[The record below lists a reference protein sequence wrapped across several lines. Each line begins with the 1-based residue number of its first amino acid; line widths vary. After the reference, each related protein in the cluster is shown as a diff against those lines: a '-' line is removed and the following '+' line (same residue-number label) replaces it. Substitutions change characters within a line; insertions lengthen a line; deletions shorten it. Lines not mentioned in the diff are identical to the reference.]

1 MPSPVDE
8 FIECDSSRQGYPP
21 TNSEV
26 NTRHD
31 YLQGHSTLTPLG
43 PARSFTVPGGR
54 PSPSPCALSHPL
66 SPVDSHPMSNQ
77 EQQSVIRVRE
87 ALRLLG
93 ARGEV
98 RALDDSARTAKEAA
112 DALGIEVGQ
121 IANSLVFMA
130 DGEPV
135 LVMASGGH
143 RVDTMQVAAVLEVN
157 EVKKATADEVRSATG
172 FAIGGV
178 APVGHP
184 EPLRTI
190 VDIAL
195 AQYDVVWA
203 AGGHP
208 HYVFPTSYD
217 ELLRITA
224 GEAAEIGA

>member
-1 MPSPVDE
+1 MTE
-8 FIECDSSRQGYPP
+8 Q
-21 TNSEV
+21 T
-26 NTRHD
+26 
-31 YLQGHSTLTPLG
+31 
-43 PARSFTVPGGR
+43 
-54 PSPSPCALSHPL
+54 
-66 SPVDSHPMSNQ
+66 
-77 EQQSVIRVRE
+77 EQQSVTTVRE
-87 ALRLLG
+87 ALKLRG
-93 ARGEV
+93 ATGEV
-98 RALDDSARTAKEAA
+98 RRLDDSARTAKEAA

-121 IANSLVFMA
+121 IASSLVFLA
-130 DGEPV
+130 DGAPV

-143 RVDTMQVAAVLEVN
+143 RVDTNKLSAILDGAVIT
-157 EVKKATADEVRSATG
+157 KANADDVRAATG

-184 EPLRTI
+184 APLRTI

-224 GEAAEIGA
+224 GEAAEVGA

>member
-1 MPSPVDE
+1 
-8 FIECDSSRQGYPP
+8 
-21 TNSEV
+21 
-26 NTRHD
+26 
-31 YLQGHSTLTPLG
+31 
-43 PARSFTVPGGR
+43 
-54 PSPSPCALSHPL
+54 
-66 SPVDSHPMSNQ
+66 
-77 EQQSVIRVRE
+77 VIRVRN
-87 ALRLLG
+87 ALQLLG
-93 ARGEV
+93 AQGEV

-112 DALGIEVGQ
+112 DALGIEPAQ

-143 RVDTMQVAAVLEVN
+143 RVDTLALAAVLDVSH
-157 EVKKATADEVRSATG
+157 VDKANADQVRKATG

-184 EPLRTI
+184 EPLRTV

-195 AQYDVVWA
+195 SRFDEVWA
-203 AGGHP
+203 AAGHP

-224 GEAAEIGA
+224 GEAAEIEG